1 MDIRGLSPLPL
12 AGRIASLATQTAA
25 TDATGRL
32 RAIAEW
38 LHGLGGN
45 KAMRAAALEDAE
57 TADDWRADQDIKAA
71 VARAWYGIGSGA
83 L

>member
-1 MDIRGLSPLPL
+1 VDIRGLSPLPL

-45 KAMRAAALEDAE
+45 KAMRAAALEE
-57 TADDWRADQDIKAA
+57 
-71 VARAWYGIGSGA
+71 GSPHD
-83 L
+83 LYEIVR